1 MAVNI
6 ILPQVVINT
15 ANRNAGVAIGENNQP
30 NWHSHQKTNFGVGA
44 LFAINNIVIGN
55 VDVIFD
61 NDIIDA
67 PISEV
72 DPTQTAQNQ
81 QF

>member
-6 ILPQVVINT
+6 ILPHVVINT

>member
-30 NWHSHQKTNFGVGA
+30 SWHSHQKTNFGVGA

-81 QF
+81 QL